1 MPPNISKSLLS
12 LPEELILQILEFF
25 PKHIL
30 LELRYVDPIFNR
42 IAAQVAF
49 RVIRFR
55 AYKDEPERFMNI
67 AETAH
72 LRGHV
77 REITCDAWNGLN
89 NAGSYLVYRPFFD
102 ALPYIGLFRNL
113 EALHLRFC
121 ESEHHYPISIR
132 SFRETSLRV
141 LDTVFHSLAGTWT
154 DQRQRDFD
162 SELNMM
168 GVQEYKVPRCP
179 KKPFTTPV
187 SLKTLTVSNLENHL
201 EESLTTSTAF
211 QTILNSKSLVDMRLY
226 IATSMSNPCCGENL
240 LFPKMQ
246 YSWLTPNIAKNL
258 QVLSLYCHHQWG
270 WLPKMDFRLIG
281 VDGLPNLKTLA
292 LGNFEFTHR
301 WQIEWFGTL
310 GIEKLYLDGCTV
322 LFSEYN
328 WTGMKRDR
336 SETAVEDFEGKT
348 HSFSNEGYYVPGE
361 LPQTRLRDSKLVKKD
376 LRWHDLLSHWAKSM
390 TNLRVLKIGQ
400 GYWDQIDDPWKATD
414 PTWYGYAPK
423 QYNEDWKQ
431 RFTHHGFQ
439 HFECPTPLTV
449 GSGIR
454 QFGSRAT
461 QDYDQVFRYT
471 KWVEPDENYPPQTT
485 PPTRDYEIKGISDEV
500 RLEDIQ
506 AFRTLIAA
514 VEARRRVIV

>member
-1 MPPNISKSLLS
+1 MPPNTPMSLLS

-30 LELRYVDPIFNR
+30 LELRYVNDVFNR

-72 LRGHV
+72 LRDHV
-77 REITCDAWNGLN
+77 REITCDTWNGLDY
-89 NAGSYLVYRPFFD
+89 AVSYLFYRSFFK
-102 ALPYIGLFRNL
+102 ALPYIGVFRNL

-121 ESEHHYPISIR
+121 EREHHYPISIS
-132 SFRETSLRV
+132 SFRKTSLRV

-154 DQRQRDFD
+154 EQRQRDLD
-162 SELNMM
+162 SGPNTMRAIEHRMLKSPQN
-168 GVQEYKVPRCP
+168 PP
-179 KKPFTTPV
+179 ATPI
-187 SLKTLTVSNLENHL
+187 SLKTLTVSNLENYL
-201 EESLTTSTAF
+201 EESLTTSAAF

-226 IATSMSNPCCGENL
+226 IATSMSDPYCGESL
-240 LFPKMQ
+240 LFPRIQ
-246 YSWLTPNIAKNL
+246 SSWLTPDIAKNL
-258 QVLSLYCHHQWG
+258 QVLSLYCHHPWG

-292 LGNFEFTHR
+292 LGNFEFTHW
-301 WQIEWFGTL
+301 WQVEWFGSL
-310 GIEKLYLDGCTV
+310 GIEKFYLDGCTV
-322 LFSEYN
+322 LFSEFN

-336 SETAVEDFEGKT
+336 SETTVEDFEGKT
-348 HSFSNEGYYVPGE
+348 HSFSNEGYYVPE
-361 LPQTRLRDSKLVKKD
+361 EMPQTMLQDSELVKKD
-376 LRWHDLLSHWAKSM
+376 LRWHNLLSHWAKSM

-400 GYWDQIDDPWKATD
+400 GYWDQIQDPWKAID

-423 QYNEDWKQ
+423 QYDDDWNQ

-454 QFGSRAT
+454 QFGSWAT

-471 KWVEPDENYPPQTT
+471 KWAEPDENYPPQTT
-485 PPTRDYEIKGISDEV
+485 PPTRDYEIKGISEEV
-500 RLEDIQ
+500 RSEDIR

-514 VEARRRVIV
+514 VEAKRRVIV